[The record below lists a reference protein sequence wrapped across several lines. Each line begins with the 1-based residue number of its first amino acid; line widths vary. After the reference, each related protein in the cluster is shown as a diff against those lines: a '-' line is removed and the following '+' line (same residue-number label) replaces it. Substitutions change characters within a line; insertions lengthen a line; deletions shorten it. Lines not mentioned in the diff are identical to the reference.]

1 MADRKDSDGKRAYVN
16 IQTNNDSIANP
27 EKNDKWSKRKSRDC
41 YRRPIFSSKETKYA
55 LRWNEFVRH
64 ILWGLRRF

>member
-27 EKNDKWSKRKSRDC
+27 EKNDK
-41 YRRPIFSSKETKYA
+41 
-55 LRWNEFVRH
+55 
-64 ILWGLRRF
+64 